1 GANIHNG
8 GLLGAV
14 TSLTLG
20 PVVVSVIN
28 ATGAVTTLTAADVTS
43 SVFTAGSFGTVK
55 TTGSSTLGLAGN
67 FASPT
72 LLATGNVAG
81 VALKSLSI
89 AGDLGSSSLIFQ
101 DGDVTSITVSRT
113 ANASTINAVRGA
125 LKAIT
130 AGRWTSTNVDARSI
144 GSLKVIGNLTA
155 GLFGDFTRSQ
165 VTPPNKAPGV
175 GPATFSAPGPGPP
188 SPLHRRERDPTTFTV
203 GRQLGSTTVKL
214 TDPAFGALGTIQA
227 GDWTS
232 NVIVLAKTIT
242 TVASVGAA
250 AVNPASPLLL
260 GGINTDT
267 ITAYLATG
275 TGVAIG

>member
-1 GANIHNG
+1 
-8 GLLGAV
+8 
-14 TSLTLG
+14 
-20 PVVVSVIN
+20 
-28 ATGAVTTLTAADVTS
+28 
-43 SVFTAGSFGTVK
+43 
-55 TTGSSTLGLAGN
+55 GN
-67 FASPT
+67 FASST
-72 LLATGNVAG
+72 LMATGNVAG

-155 GLFGDFTRSQ
+155 GLFGDFTGSK
-165 VTPPNKAPGV
+165 VTARNNAAGV
-175 GPATFSAPGPGPP
+175 GLATFSASGSVTSSTFDVRNGN
-188 SPLHRRERDPTTFTV
+188 LTTFTV

-260 GGINTDT
+260 GGI
-267 ITAYLATG
+267 
-275 TGVAIG
+275 